1 MDYWNLKKAS
11 SFFENRWRNDECT
24 WEIIPGFVLLL
35 SSPPRQFS
43 EMGIIFF
50 GKQYIFLE
58 KNNEVIFFYTCP
70 SLLNMNCVVFVE
82 NSKIVAP
89 TSSSFLLVSAN
100 DALSSNWFNTCVE
113 TLHFTHRPHYH
124 SYHHHYHPDMEFVT
138 SGTSDINVKN
148 FWAEV
153 IFSRMNLKIT
163 LFVKFAEF
171 RLEFSQNSWS
181 EFVFE

>member
-100 DALSSNWFNTCVE
+100 DALSSNWFNTCIE
-113 TLHFTHRPHYH
+113 TLDFTHRPHYH
-124 SYHHHYHPDMEFVT
+124 SYHHHHPDMEFVT
-138 SGTSDINVKN
+138 SGTSDTYKIFLGLGKFFKN
-148 FWAEV
+148 
-153 IFSRMNLKIT
+153 
-163 LFVKFAEF
+163 
-171 RLEFSQNSWS
+171 
-181 EFVFE
+181 

>member
-1 MDYWNLKKAS
+1 MGDH
-11 SFFENRWRNDECT
+11 
-24 WEIIPGFVLLL
+24 PGICFAFVF
-35 SSPPRQFS
+35 PPRQFS

-82 NSKIVAP
+82 TSKIVAP
-89 TSSSFLLVSAN
+89 TCSSFLLVSAN
-100 DALSSNWFNTCVE
+100 DALSSNWFNTCIE
-113 TLHFTHRPHYH
+113 TLDFTHRPHYH

-138 SGTSDINVKN
+138 SGTSDTNVKN